1 MSKTVHWEEDI
12 AKLCDMWRQNTWY
25 PYKVVQHAVCL
36 VSKRFTEC
44 LKWRYKYNYSKYSN
58 NNDDANLYY
67 NEDFIQKLAYLVD
80 IFEKLSNLDKS
91 MQSPEINTLT
101 QDDKVNEI
109 MKKLESWK
117 RNTEC
122 NIFDILPTFESSR
135 LSTDTETNEKLS
147 ISHLGDLQRQFSL
160 HFKVVNVSKFEWVRK
175 PFAANNIMD

>member
-1 MSKTVHWEEDI
+1 
-12 AKLCDMWRQNTWY
+12 
-25 PYKVVQHAVCL
+25 
-36 VSKRFTEC
+36 
-44 LKWRYKYNYSKYSN
+44 
-58 NNDDANLYY
+58 
-67 NEDFIQKLAYLVD
+67 
-80 IFEKLSNLDKS
+80 
-91 MQSPEINTLT
+91 
-101 QDDKVNEI
+101 